1 MNTASNRLNSH
12 IASTKLAQKSRQS
25 LNNQEDYS
33 IDEFATMIGVS
44 KRTLMRWDKQGIFSA
59 YRRPSGRPFYTTAHY
74 DEYRKAFSK

>member
-1 MNTASNRLNSH
+1 MNTTSNRFNPDIASN
-12 IASTKLAQKSRQS
+12 KLDQKLRQS
-25 LNNQEDYS
+25 LNNQENYS